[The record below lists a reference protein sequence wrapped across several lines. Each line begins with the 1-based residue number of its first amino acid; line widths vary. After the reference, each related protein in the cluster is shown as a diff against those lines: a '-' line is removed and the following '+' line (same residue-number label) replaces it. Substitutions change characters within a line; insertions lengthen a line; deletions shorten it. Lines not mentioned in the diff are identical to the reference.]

1 MPPKRKAEPAE
12 LANDQK
18 KLLASKEPA
27 QEFSLD
33 ALMLPNAFLDLEV
46 IFKQVLKVL
55 VIANAKSKKKTPL
68 DSLKR
73 DIATSLDRSL
83 SENHLRQITALVP
96 QCLLV
101 GHSWTKDGTS
111 YYRTVCIKTDIG
123 SGFQCVTDMKA
134 SLRQSMLTF
143 LQARHSEFLQIN
155 YPELIFN
162 PVGTSQWHA
171 EFDWRAVQLPASEL
185 PPLPQPTAHASRPSI
200 RDKTVEI
207 TPEILAAFEQH
218 EAATPMPRDKKQFN
232 NDSSKSGIGLQ
243 NIEKLRQ
250 YEISQF
256 ALQQSFKVAD
266 EKNAE
271 VTFRSAADAIR
282 CYFRQRSKKA
292 LPLADVLKAL
302 HLTKG
307 LALKNDLA
315 ASDMVDR
322 LVADL
327 PQYFLRKKYPTHGE
341 MVLVLSSEPFP
352 WNPTRVYPQ

>member
-1 MPPKRKAEPAE
+1 MPPKRKAEPEE
-12 LANDQK
+12 L
-18 KLLASKEPA
+18 LPSKEPA

-33 ALMLPNAFLDLEV
+33 ALMLPKAFLDLEV

-55 VIANAKSKKKTPL
+55 AIANAKSKKKTPL
-68 DSLKR
+68 ASLKR
-73 DIATSLDRSL
+73 DIQSL

-101 GHSWTKDGTS
+101 GHSWTKDGALS
-111 YYRTVCIKTDIG
+111 FRTVCIKTD

-143 LQARHSEFLQIN
+143 LQARHSEFLQAHHAA
-155 YPELIFN
+155 LIFK
-162 PVGTSQWHA
+162 PEGTSQWHA
-171 EFDWRAVQLPASEL
+171 EFDWRAVQLPAWAL

-218 EAATPMPRDKKQFN
+218 EAATPMPRDKQRFN
-232 NDSSKSGIGLQ
+232 NDSSKSAIGLQ

-256 ALQQSFKVAD
+256 ALQQSFKIAD
-266 EKNAE
+266 EKNALI
-271 VTFRSAADAIR
+271 TFRSAAEAMR

-315 ASDMVDR
+315 ASGMVDR

-352 WNPTRVYPQ
+352 WNPPRVYPQ